1 MVHKSRYIRVE
12 LELTERHTYVHNNNN
27 NNNNNNNT
35 EKISTFTAS
44 VGLVPARP
52 NNILTLH
59 EQNTSQGE

>member
-12 LELTERHTYVHNNNN
+12 LELTERHTYVHNN